1 MASLEPYG
9 GTMVDE
15 IRQTLR
21 SQQYDEQRERRK
33 KLVDDRRG
41 ASVPSTKEFE
51 PVPIEE
57 FEAML
62 KDLKAERNNTHYF
75 RKLKNSLALGD
86 EYVSRFLR
94 TNNALEQLLS
104 VVLRSCEASC
114 QLEALACLTNLACGD
129 HKATYRVL
137 RAAGPYL
144 ITFLNGSNPFLQ
156 EQSAWCLANIAMDCD
171 QCCDLLRCQGAS
183 HAFVKA
189 LQSIYPQ
196 VVEMAVL
203 ALKAYTQSSPDVV
216 QDLITRG
223 LLKHLLPLFDQVSAK
238 PDFIAQL
245 GWITF
250 YVHSNGSVQFES
262 MNCTA
267 RLCHIVANRMV
278 QYSSA
283 PQENATALTS
293 LLACLANWSSRWC
306 DLAGAVAGTPGMVG
320 ALGHLLEAPYLHLR
334 REALWLIHCLS
345 GVLAQYDLTD
355 VSAATSGIIPLLTP
369 GAACINEV
377 LLLLQG
383 ISTTLPA
390 FRHSLARNAAIRAQL
405 QQMTPEHCGEC
416 QKLQAI
422 LAHP

>member
-1 MASLEPYG
+1 
-9 GTMVDE
+9 MVDE

-21 SQQYDEQRERRK
+21 SQQCAEQKERRK

-62 KDLKAERNNTHYF
+62 KHLKAERNNTHYF
-75 RKLKNSLALGD
+75 RKLKNSLASGD
-86 EYVSRFLR
+86 EYVSKFLR
-94 TNNALEQLLS
+94 TNSALEQLLS

-137 RAAGPYL
+137 RLAGPYL

-171 QCCDLLRCQGAS
+171 KCCDLLRCQGAS

-196 VVEMAVL
+196 VVDMAVL
-203 ALKAYTQSSPDVV
+203 ALQAYVQSSPDIV
-216 QDLITRG
+216 QDVVTRG
-223 LLKHLLPLFDQVSAK
+223 LLKHLLPLFDQDSAK

-245 GWITF
+245 GWIAF
-250 YVHSNGSVQFES
+250 YIHSNDSAQIES
-262 MNCTA
+262 MDCTA
-267 RLCHIVANRMV
+267 RLCHIVASRMV

-283 PQENATALTS
+283 PQENVTALTS
-293 LLACLANWSSRWC
+293 LLACLANWSSRWG
-306 DLAGAVAGTPGMVG
+306 DLAGEVAATPGMVG

-334 REALWLIHCLS
+334 REALWLIQGLS
-345 GVLAQYDLTD
+345 GVLARYDLTD
-355 VSAATSGIIPLLTP
+355 LTAATSGIIPLLTP

-383 ISTTLPA
+383 ICMALPA
-390 FRHSLARNAAIRAQL
+390 FRHCLARNAAILAQL
-405 QQMTPEHCGEC
+405 QQMTPEHSHEC

-422 LAHP
+422 LTHP

>member
-1 MASLEPYG
+1 
-9 GTMVDE
+9 MVDE

-216 QDLITRG
+216 
-223 LLKHLLPLFDQVSAK
+223 H
-238 PDFIAQL
+238 
-245 GWITF
+245 
-250 YVHSNGSVQFES
+250 
-262 MNCTA
+262 
-267 RLCHIVANRMV
+267 
-278 QYSSA
+278 
-283 PQENATALTS
+283 
-293 LLACLANWSSRWC
+293 RWC
-306 DLAGAVAGTPGMVG
+306 DLAGAVAGTPGMVS